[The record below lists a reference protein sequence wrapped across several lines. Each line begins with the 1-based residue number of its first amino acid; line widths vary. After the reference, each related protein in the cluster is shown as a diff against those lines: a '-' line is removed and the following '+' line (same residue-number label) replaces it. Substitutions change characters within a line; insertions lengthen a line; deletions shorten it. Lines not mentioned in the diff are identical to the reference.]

1 MKYTATLTVMGQKHT
16 ALGSTAIDAV
26 KALKVKNAKGKG
38 VLSITNGKETREK
51 VFMPQ
56 VLYRLFNSVGLNRE
70 VAMKNIS
77 ILFDGL

>member
-16 ALGSTAIDAV
+16 ASGSTAIDAV